1 MVLSMLSTPSYF
13 LNKSKK
19 FNTLMTAVKAAG
31 LVETL
36 SSPCPFTVFAPT
48 DAVFGKLPAETVKV
62 LFSPK
67 LPFSE
72 IETLAAP

>member
-1 MVLSMLSTPSYF
+1 
-13 LNKSKK
+13 
-19 FNTLMTAVKAAG
+19 MTAVKAAG